1 MPLRLLGILAENSGE
16 VVTREELQKRLWPGN
31 TFVDFEDGLH
41 TAVRKLREALC
52 DDPEKPRYVG
62 TVPRRGYRFIAAVEI
77 RNGGNGTPIPQTDL
91 AAPKPA
97 TTHETASR
105 LTATPPG
112 SAVFSVPAATRGAP
126 AVLRRRA
133 GDRVLWQ
140 IRSVSGGAIATAA
153 FLLWWYTPLPPPQVT
168 RVDHLTTTALIDT
181 PVKLVSDG
189 ARLYYMERDGDHW
202 NPMETAVSGGEGR
215 SVEAGATS
223 AQVFDI
229 SPDFSGLLI
238 GSFEV
243 RGELSRLWTIP
254 GQGGAPMR
262 LGDATASSAVFSP
275 DGKQIAYLNGS
286 NLWMMDETGRTPACL
301 RRCPGRRSGSRGLRM
316 GKRFDLASRGFSAA
330 KGTRFSRSRVTEG
343 IFTSCFRTGPTPGP
357 NAVAPGL
364 PTVAISFSL
373 RLAAG
378 DQISGP
384 CAKKDPGGAAVR
396 EAHFS

>member
-1 MPLRLLGILAENSGE
+1 MDPSKGNQLPFAFGPYEVDLHAGELRKGGIRVKIQDLPLRLLGILAENSGE

-168 RVDHLTTTALIDT
+168 RVDHLTTTTLST
-181 PVKLVSDG
+181 LLSSWCRM
-189 ARLYYMERDGDHW
+189 ARGSIMERDGATGIRW
-202 NPMETAVSGGEGR
+202 KPQSA
-215 SVEAGATS
+215 EARDGAS
-223 AQVFDI
+223 
-229 SPDFSGLLI
+229 
-238 GSFEV
+238 
-243 RGELSRLWTIP
+243 
-254 GQGGAPMR
+254 
-262 LGDATASSAVFSP
+262 
-275 DGKQIAYLNGS
+275 K
-286 NLWMMDETGRTPACL
+286 PARRA
-301 RRCPGRRSGSRGLRM
+301 RRCLTFHP
-316 GKRFDLASRGFSAA
+316 
-330 KGTRFSRSRVTEG
+330 
-343 IFTSCFRTGPTPGP
+343 IFPDS
-357 NAVAPGL
+357 
-364 PTVAISFSL
+364 
-373 RLAAG
+373 
-378 DQISGP
+378 
-384 CAKKDPGGAAVR
+384 
-396 EAHFS
+396 